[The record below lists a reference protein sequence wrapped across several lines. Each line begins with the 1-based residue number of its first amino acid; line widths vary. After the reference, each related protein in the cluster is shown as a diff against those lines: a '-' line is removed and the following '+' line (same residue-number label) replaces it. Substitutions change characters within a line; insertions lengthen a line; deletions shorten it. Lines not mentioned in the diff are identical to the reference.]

1 MKKILLMLLMM
12 AVKWNALAD
21 EGMWFLMHLE
31 RLNERDMQK
40 MGLQL
45 SAEEIYSINNSSLKD
60 AIVQFGGGCTA
71 EIVSGQGLVLTNH
84 HCGYSAIAELSTPS
98 TDYLTNGFWAAS
110 KQDEMKP
117 EELSVRFFIRMD
129 DVTERI
135 LNLVND
141 DMDETDRERV
151 INREIAKIE
160 QENNEGGRY
169 TVSVRPFYNGNEY
182 YYFVYQDFPD
192 VRLVGA
198 PPSSIGK
205 FGGDTDNWEW
215 PRHTG
220 DFSLFRVYADKQGN
234 PAPYSL
240 ENVPLQ
246 PKYHLPV
253 SLNGFAENNF
263 AMILGYP
270 GRTNRWMPSGG
281 IEQNVHYA
289 YPAWVEASKVGM
301 DNMKKHMDGN
311 QEVKLNYASTY
322 SQVANYWKNRQG
334 MIDALT
340 QHQTATEKATEEAGF
355 DKWANKRKNK
365 DRYGKVIATI
375 NEYYRKTNVKARH
388 DNYLIGLLRSSTFA
402 ALPYSLGNAL
412 LYYSQQND
420 AKRAEVLP
428 QITGRLDGVYDNL
441 YLPLEQD
448 VLGALLN
455 LYVEKAAEGGVP
467 PGLTKLFQ
475 TNNGDLTGYI
485 NDAFDRSLF
494 ASKDRITAFLARP
507 DSTVIQEDP
516 LFKLSIELLGRY
528 RQTTPE
534 QTELEADFQKAHRLR

>member
-1 MKKILLMLLMM
+1 
-12 AVKWNALAD
+12 
-21 EGMWFLMHLE
+21 
-31 RLNERDMQK
+31 
-40 MGLQL
+40 
-45 SAEEIYSINNSSLKD
+45 
-60 AIVQFGGGCTA
+60 
-71 EIVSGQGLVLTNH
+71 
-84 HCGYSAIAELSTPS
+84 
-98 TDYLTNGFWAAS
+98 
-110 KQDEMKP
+110 
-117 EELSVRFFIRMD
+117 
-129 DVTERI
+129 
-135 LNLVND
+135 D

-253 SLNGFAENNF
+253 SLNGLAENTF

-270 GRTNRWMPSGG
+270 GRPNRWLPSGG

-289 YPAWVEASKVGM
+289 YPAWAQASTVGL

-340 QHQTATEKATEEAGF
+340 QHQTATEKATEEPGF

-494 ASKDRITAFLARP
+494 ASKDRITAFL
-507 DSTVIQEDP
+507 
-516 LFKLSIELLGRY
+516 
-528 RQTTPE
+528 
-534 QTELEADFQKAHRLR
+534 